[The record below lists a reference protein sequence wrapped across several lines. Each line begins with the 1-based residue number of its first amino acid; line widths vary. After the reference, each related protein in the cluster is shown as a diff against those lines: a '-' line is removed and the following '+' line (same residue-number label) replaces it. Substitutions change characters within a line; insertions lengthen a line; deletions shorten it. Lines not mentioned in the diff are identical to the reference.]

1 MRSRSERGDMI
12 PDAVDAWRTEYAAT
26 RAALVQ
32 DFLAQ
37 PRPRRLLLGL
47 SRAADNLFRRI
58 WQAAKL
64 PHEAALVAVGG
75 YGRAELYPHSDV
87 DVLIL
92 LDDDLQPSEQA
103 RFEPLI
109 GLFWD
114 VGLPVGHSVRS
125 LSVCL
130 EEAAR
135 DVTIQTNLLESR
147 LLAGNGALYGRFRQ
161 RYRAGLNPHAFY
173 EAKLLEQHNRHGRV
187 EDRALRL
194 EPDVKEHPGG
204 LRDLHTVLWVSQAAG
219 LPPTLR
225 GLAREGLLSAGEARR
240 IDGLTGFLAQLRIRL
255 HLAAGR
261 REDRLVFELQERLAT
276 EMGIPAC
283 PPRRASE
290 RLMQR
295 YFRTA
300 RELSLACDYLLG
312 ALRCRIKPI
321 TATRP
326 LADFPGFLQR
336 GEMLDIESEDLFA
349 HEPAAILDAF
359 RALARQPELGGVSP
373 RALRALWR
381 AGKGIDRAFRS
392 DPGRRA
398 QFIGLFREPR
408 GVTRALRL
416 MHRLG
421 ILGRYLPVFGRIVGQ
436 MQHDLYHIYPVDE
449 HILMVLRNLR
459 RLRLSEFAHELPLAH
474 RLMVE
479 FERPDL
485 LYLAA
490 LFHDIAK
497 GRGGDHSTL
506 GEAEAR
512 RFCRQHGL
520 ARADAELVAWL
531 VRHHLILS
539 ATAQKEDLSDPAVIE
554 SFARTCGSVHRLTA
568 LYLLTVADIRGTN
581 PGIWNAWKEKL
592 LRELYLAARRALE
605 GGEPALDGVESKKAQ
620 ARANLRLYGYPPG
633 AEEALWSRLDDV
645 WFLRLSAQEIAWQT
659 RRLLPVMARE
669 EIVVRARLAPIGE
682 GVEVMV
688 YAPDQPGLF
697 ARICGFFASLR
708 YSVLEAKIHA
718 TRDGHALDSFLVM
731 DPDNRGTPYR
741 DMLNYIEYELTARI
755 RDRAALTPAP
765 GTRLARQ
772 LKSFPLEP
780 NVTLS
785 PVESGHGHLLSLIA
799 GDRPGLLY
807 DVARVLDRHGINVR
821 LAKVNTLGHRAEDAF
836 VLEGAALERAGE
848 RLALERELL
857 AVLRVPE
864 HPTGASQSAQN
875 SASSKSTASNGG
887 MGTEALS

>member
-1 MRSRSERGDMI
+1 MTPTS
-12 PDAVDAWRTEYAAT
+12 AKVAAWRAEHAAA
-26 RAALVQ
+26 REALIRGY
-32 DFLAQ
+32 LAQ
-37 PRPRRLLLGL
+37 PRPRSLLEGL
-47 SRAADNLFRRI
+47 SQATDTLFRQI
-58 WQAAKL
+58 WQAADL
-64 PHEAALVAVGG
+64 PAGAALVAVGG

-92 LDDDLQPSEQA
+92 LDDALPDSEQA

-130 EEAAR
+130 DESAR
-135 DVTIQTNLLESR
+135 DVTIKTNLLESR
-147 LLAGNGALYGRFRQ
+147 LLAGNAGLYERFRQ
-161 RYRAGLNPHAFY
+161 RYRAMLEPLAFY
-173 EAKLLEQHNRHGRV
+173 EAKLLEQHNRHGRA

-219 LPPTLR
+219 LPASLR
-225 GLAREGLLSAGEARR
+225 GLAREELLSSGEARR
-240 IDGLTGFLAQLRIRL
+240 IDDLIGFLANLRIRL

-261 REDRLVFELQERLAT
+261 REDRLVFELQERVAA
-276 EMGIPAC
+276 EMGIAPS

-295 YFRTA
+295 YFQTA
-300 RELSLACDYLLG
+300 RELSLASEYLLS
-312 ALRCRIKPI
+312 ALRCRIKPV

-326 LADFPGFLQR
+326 LAGFPGFLQR
-336 GEMLDIESEDLFA
+336 GEMLDMASEDLFSRQPEA
-349 HEPAAILDAF
+349 VLDAF
-359 RALARQPELGGVSP
+359 RALARHPELGGLSP
-373 RALRALWR
+373 RLLRALWR
-381 AGKGIDRAFRS
+381 AGKRIDGVYRG
-392 DPGRRA
+392 DPARRA
-398 QFIGLFREPR
+398 QFIALFREPR
-408 GVTRALRL
+408 GVTRVLRL

-421 ILGRYLPVFGRIVGQ
+421 ILGRYLPVFGRITGQ

-474 RLMVE
+474 RLMVG
-479 FERPDL
+479 FDRPDL

-506 GEAEAR
+506 GERDAR

-520 ARADAELVAWL
+520 PRADAELVTWL
-531 VRHHLILS
+531 VRHHLIMS
-539 ATAQKEDLSDPAVIE
+539 STAQKQDLSDPAVIE
-554 SFARTCGSVHRLTA
+554 AFARTCGDIRRLTA

-592 LRELYLAARRALE
+592 LRELYLSARRRLE
-605 GGEPALDGVESKKAQ
+605 GGQPALDGVEEKKEQ
-620 ARANLRLYGYPPG
+620 ARASLRLYGYRPG
-633 AEEALWSRLDDV
+633 VEAALWSRLDDI

-659 RRLLPVMARE
+659 RRLLPVLARE
-669 EIVVRARLAPIGE
+669 QIVVRARLAPIGE

-708 YSVLEAKIHA
+708 YTVLEAKIHA
-718 TRDGHALDSFLVM
+718 TLDGHALDSFLVM
-731 DPDNRGTPYR
+731 DPENRGAPYR
-741 DMLNYIEYELTARI
+741 DILNYIEYELTARI
-755 RDRAALTPAP
+755 RDRVPLKPAP
-765 GTRLARQ
+765 HARLPRQ

-780 NVTLS
+780 GITLS
-785 PVESGHGHLLSLIA
+785 PVESGHGHLLSLTA

-807 DVARVLDRHGINVR
+807 DVAQVLDRHKVNVR
-821 LAKVNTLGHRAEDAF
+821 SAKVNTLGSRAEDAF
-836 VLEGAALERAGE
+836 VLEGAALERVNE
-848 RLALERELL
+848 RLELEQELL
-857 AVLRVPE
+857 AVLRV
-864 HPTGASQSAQN
+864 
-875 SASSKSTASNGG
+875 TA
-887 MGTEALS
+887 

>member
-1 MRSRSERGDMI
+1 MT
-12 PDAVDAWRTEYAAT
+12 PAPVNVAAWRAEHGAR
-26 RAALVQ
+26 RAALIGEY
-32 DFLAQ
+32 LAH
-37 PRPRRLLLGL
+37 PRPRVLLQGL
-47 SRAADNLFRRI
+47 SRAVDILFRRI
-58 WQAAKL
+58 WQSADL
-64 PHEAALVAVGG
+64 PRAAALVAVGG
-75 YGRAELYPHSDV
+75 YGRGELYPHSDV

-92 LDDDLQPSEQA
+92 LDDDLPHSEQT

-130 EEAAR
+130 DESAR
-135 DVTIQTNLLESR
+135 DVTIQTNLLEAR
-147 LLAGNGALYGRFRQ
+147 LLVGDNGLYQRFRQ
-161 RYRAGLNPHAFY
+161 CHRSMLDPADFY
-173 EAKLLEQHNRHGRV
+173 EAKVLEQLDRHGRV

-219 LPPTLR
+219 LPASLR
-225 GLAREGLLSAGEARR
+225 GLAREGLLTAAEARR
-240 IDGLTGFLAQLRIRL
+240 IDDLIGFLSHLRIRL

-261 REDRLVFELQERLAT
+261 REDRLVFELQERLAA
-276 EMGIPAC
+276 EMGITPS

-295 YFRTA
+295 YFQSA
-300 RELSLACDYLLG
+300 RELSLANEFLLS
-312 ALRCRIKPI
+312 ALRCRIRPI

-326 LADFPGFLQR
+326 IAGFPGFLQR
-336 GEMLDIESEDLFA
+336 GDMLDMVSEELFT
-349 HEPAAILDAF
+349 HQPEAILDAF
-359 RALARQPELGGVSP
+359 RALARHPELGGLSP
-373 RALRALWR
+373 RLLRALWR
-381 AGKGIDRAFRS
+381 SGKRIDNAFRR
-392 DPGRRA
+392 DTGRKA
-398 QFIGLFREPR
+398 QFLDLFREPR
-408 GVTRALRL
+408 GVTRVLRL

-421 ILGRYLPVFGRIVGQ
+421 ILGRYLPAFGRITGQ

-459 RLRLSEFAHELPLAH
+459 RLRLAEFAHELPLAH
-474 RLMVE
+474 RLMAE
-479 FERPDL
+479 FDRPDL

-506 GEAEAR
+506 GEGDAR

-520 ARADAELVAWL
+520 PRADTELVAWL

-539 ATAQKEDLSDPAVIE
+539 STAQKQDLSDLAVIE
-554 SFARTCGSVHRLTA
+554 AFARACGDTHRLTA

-592 LRELYLAARRALE
+592 LRELYLAARRVLE
-605 GGEPALDGVESKKAQ
+605 GGHPALDGVEAKKEQ
-620 ARANLRLYGYPPG
+620 ARANLRLYGYGPG
-633 AEEALWSRLDDV
+633 AEAALWSRLDDI

-659 RRLLPVMARE
+659 RRLLPLLGRE
-669 EIVVRARLAPIGE
+669 PVVVRARLAPIGE

-718 TRDGHALDSFLVM
+718 TRDGYALDGFLVM
-731 DPDNRGTPYR
+731 DPANRSPPYR
-741 DMLNYIEYELTARI
+741 DLLSYIEYELTARI
-755 RDRAALTPAP
+755 RDRAPLEPAP
-765 GTRLARQ
+765 SVRLSRQ

-780 NVTLS
+780 AITLS
-785 PVESGHGHLLSLIA
+785 PVESGHGHLLSLTA

-807 DVARVLDRHGINVR
+807 DVARVLDRHRINVR
-821 LAKVNTLGHRAEDAF
+821 SAKVNTLGSRVEDAF
-836 VLEGAALERAGE
+836 VLEGAALERVDA
-848 RLALERELL
+848 RLELERELL
-857 AVLRVPE
+857 AVLRVAGPARSIRPE
-864 HPTGASQSAQN
+864 QG
-875 SASSKSTASNGG
+875 
-887 MGTEALS
+887 

>member
-1 MRSRSERGDMI
+1 MT
-12 PDAVDAWRTEYAAT
+12 PAQPAVSVWRAEYLAA
-26 RAALVQ
+26 REALIAAY
-32 DFLAQ
+32 LAR
-37 PRPRRLLLGL
+37 PRPRPLLAGL
-47 SRAADNLFRRI
+47 ARAADHLFRRV
-58 WQAAKL
+58 WHAHDL
-64 PHEAALVAVGG
+64 PRGAALVAVGG

-92 LDDDLQPSEQA
+92 LDDDLPPAEQT

-130 EEAAR
+130 EESAR

-147 LLAGNGALYGRFRQ
+147 LLVGDAGLYERFRQ
-161 RYRAGLNPHAFY
+161 RYLTMLDPAAFF
-173 EAKLLEQHNRHGRV
+173 EAKLLEQQNRHGRA

-219 LPPTLR
+219 LPPSLH
-225 GLAREGLLSAGEARR
+225 GLAREGLLSAAEARH
-240 IDGLTGFLAQLRIRL
+240 IEALIGFLAQLRIRL

-261 REDRLVFELQERLAT
+261 REDRLVFELQERLAAD
-276 EMGIPAC
+276 MGIAPR

-295 YFRTA
+295 YFQTA
-300 RELSLACDYLLG
+300 RELSLACEFLLS

-321 TATRP
+321 TATQP
-326 LADFPGFLQR
+326 LAGFPGFLQR
-336 GEMLDIESEDLFA
+336 GALLDISSEDLLT
-349 HEPAAILDAF
+349 HEPEAVLGAF
-359 RALARQPELGGVSP
+359 LALARHPELGGLSP
-373 RALRALWR
+373 RLLRALWR
-381 AGKGIDRAFRS
+381 AGKRIDKAYRG
-392 DPGRRA
+392 DPQRRA
-398 QFIGLFREPR
+398 QFIALLREPR
-408 GVTRALRL
+408 GVTRVLRL

-421 ILGRYLPVFGRIVGQ
+421 ILGRYLPAFGRITGQ

-459 RLRLSEFAHELPLAH
+459 RLRLTEFAHELPLAH
-474 RLMVE
+474 RLMAE
-479 FERPDL
+479 FDRPDL

-506 GEAEAR
+506 GERDAR
-512 RFCRQHGL
+512 RFCRQHDL
-520 ARADAELVAWL
+520 PRPDADLVAWL
-531 VRHHLILS
+531 VRHHLVMS
-539 ATAQKEDLSDPAVIE
+539 STAQKQDLSDPAVIDA
-554 SFARTCGSVHRLTA
+554 FARTCGNVHRLTA

-605 GGEPALDGVESKKAQ
+605 GGQPALDGVEAKKEQ

-659 RRLLPVMARE
+659 RRLLPVLGRE
-669 EIVVRARLAPIGE
+669 TIVVRARLAPIGE

-708 YSVLEAKIHA
+708 YTVLEAKIHA
-718 TRDGHALDSFLVM
+718 TRDGYALDSFLIM
-731 DPDNRGTPYR
+731 DPENRGTPYR
-741 DMLNYIEYELTARI
+741 DILNYIEYELAARI
-755 RDRAALTPAP
+755 RDQAALEPAP
-765 GTRLARQ
+765 TGRLPRQ

-780 NVTLS
+780 GLTLS
-785 PVESGHGHLLSLIA
+785 PVESGHGHLLSLTA

-807 DVARVLDRHGINVR
+807 DVAQVLDRHRVNVR
-821 LAKVNTLGHRAEDAF
+821 SAKINTLGSRAEDAF
-836 VLEGAALERAGE
+836 VLEGSALERVGE
-848 RLALERELL
+848 RLALEQELL
-857 AVLRVPE
+857 AVLRMPN
-864 HPTGASQSAQN
+864 ASG
-875 SASSKSTASNGG
+875 SSVRTAAG
-887 MGTEALS
+887 